1 MPVAAYAFLIS
12 FALPALI
19 ALAAIYGGPFLA
31 GVPIYAWGVTS
42 FLDGI
47 LGQNNDNPD
56 PQTPEQD
63 TFWHRV
69 ITIVWAPIQVIT
81 IIGCLYAASLG
92 HLPLNQQVWL
102 FMGLGVATGSIGINY
117 AHELIHQRAKIEKWA
132 GEWLLSSVFYGHFT
146 TEHLY
151 NHHLYVATPKDPVTA
166 RYNEGFWRF
175 LPRAVIGTAT
185 SAWEIDAD
193 RQRRRGLGVLSL
205 SNPWWTHLIISFG
218 FLSIAWAMLGWWGAA
233 LYLIMCAVAVAIVQL
248 EAVNYVEHYGL
259 TREHLGGGKYEHTK
273 PHHSW
278 NATQAA
284 TNLFLINLQR
294 HSDHHYKPDRR
305 YPLLQTYS
313 EDDAPKL
320 PFGYPLMVLFALT
333 PPLWFRVMNRRVKA
347 WRKRHY
353 PHIKDWSLYKAG
365 LNPLPR

>member
-12 FALPALI
+12 FALPGLI
-19 ALAAIYGGPFLA
+19 ALAAIHGGPFLA

-42 FLDGI
+42 ILDRV
-47 LGQNNDNPD
+47 LGRNEDNPD
-56 PQTPEQD
+56 TQIPD
-63 TFWHRV
+63 RDLFWHRL
-69 ITIVWAPIQVIT
+69 ITIAWAPIQTLT
-81 IIGCLYAASLG
+81 ILGCLYAASLG
-92 HLPLNQQVWL
+92 HLPTNQQIWL
-102 FMGLGVATGSIGINY
+102 FAGLGVATGSIGINY
-117 AHELIHQRAKIEKWA
+117 AHELIHQRPWIERMA

-185 SAWEIDAD
+185 SAWAIDAE
-193 RQRRRGLGVLSL
+193 RQRRRGRAVSAF
-205 SNPWWTHLIISFG
+205 SNPWWTHMAISLG
-218 FLSIAWAMLGWWGAA
+218 FLGVAFWLLGWWGVL
-233 LYLIMCAVAVAIVQL
+233 LYLLMCVVAIVQL

-305 YPLLQTYS
+305 YPLLQTYD
-313 EDDAPKL
+313 EEEAPHL

-333 PPLWFRVMNRRVKA
+333 PPLWFRVMNRRVKE